1 MGDKPIQSANFANQS
16 RRQRSTSW
24 YVDCSYSRTVWL
36 QLQEWIGANT
46 AQLQIS
52 SNRRIKVWWTELMNT
67 GTPGTYRQTS
77 ETHLHSLE
85 FVERKGVVNYKAGS
99 KAITESQLQ
108 SIIIRLVVTQ
118 FNNVRRSFLYNGNSS
133 LLT

>member
-1 MGDKPIQSANFANQS
+1 
-16 RRQRSTSW
+16 
-24 YVDCSYSRTVWL
+24 
-36 QLQEWIGANT
+36 
-46 AQLQIS
+46 
-52 SNRRIKVWWTELMNT
+52 MNT